1 MSEQNEILNSVKKYY
16 TEKILK
22 HGATPAG
29 VDWNSQVSQEL
40 RFEQL
45 LKVIQNDK
53 TTFSILDYGCGYGSM
68 YEFLKINFDT
78 FEYLGF
84 DISPEMIKNAA
95 ALYPSIKKIIW
106 QTSLND
112 SNEKDY
118 VISSGIFNVRQE
130 ISDKDWQNYIIE
142 TLHRFDKF
150 SKKGFSFNALTKYSD
165 AEFMK
170 EYLYYADPLFLFDY
184 CKKHFSKYVCL
195 IHDYKL
201 YEFTIIVRKE
211 F

>member
-1 MSEQNEILNSVKKYY
+1 MSEQNEILNSVEKYY

-29 VDWNSQVSQEL
+29 VDWNSQISQEL

-45 LKVIQNDK
+45 VKVFSAEK
-53 TTFSILDYGCGYGSM
+53 EMFSILDYGCGYGSM
-68 YEFLKINFDT
+68 YEFLKIRYND
-78 FEYLGF
+78 FEYTGF
-84 DISPEMIKNAA
+84 DISQEMIKNAD
-95 ALYPSIKKIIW
+95 ALHPTNKKVAW

-112 SNEKDY
+112 SNENDF

-130 ISDKDWQNYIIE
+130 ISDKDWENYIIE

-150 SKKGFSFNALTKYSD
+150 SNKGFSFNALTKYSD

-170 EYLYYADPLFLFDY
+170 DYLYYADPLFLFDY
-184 CKKHFSKYVCL
+184 CKTNFSKYVSL
-195 IHDYKL
+195 LHDYKL
-201 YEFTIIVRKE
+201 FEFTIIVKKKL
-211 F
+211 